1 MHFVFLYIAL
11 SPVHDKAARNQDVL
25 QVTGIVGG
33 NAEVVQIV
41 SLVVV
46 CYLEEREGGREG
58 GRESDSP
65 RMRYY
70 ALGMLP
76 HPTLLTTTQADR
88 FTAASSAMAIISNN

>member
-1 MHFVFLYIAL
+1 MFLYIAL

-46 CYLEEREGGREG
+46 CYLEGKEGERVTRHE
-58 GRESDSP
+58 
-65 RMRYY
+65 
-70 ALGMLP
+70 
-76 HPTLLTTTQADR
+76 
-88 FTAASSAMAIISNN
+88 